1 MEACA
6 GLYNVGWRPELERE
20 LVALTD
26 ADQQKELTRT
36 RSVHSLWGCI
46 SYTIQ
51 ANLAANRANNNKTSA
66 STASNTSNTNTTKAA
81 SSSKQGDKGD
91 IDCDQN
97 PHGLVMRLTA
107 EQLTFASQLLLTGK
121 WSLAIHSDISRVYS
135 FKITFNKNKIISHTN
150 TSTSTNTQISYLETN
165 HSLST
170 QMIN

>member
-1 MEACA
+1 M
-6 GLYNVGWRPELERE
+6 GWRPELERE

-51 ANLAANRANNNKTSA
+51 ANLAANRANNNKTSTST
-66 STASNTSNTNTTKAA
+66 STASKTCNTSNTSNTNTTKAA